1 MNNIQTP
8 ISSYDQIEKLSLSNP
23 TIKAYWDRYKNR
35 YKNNYCSYQEMLEKL
50 VIHLADINDKLF
62 EDVVQFR
69 MKQPLDLNNI

>member
-23 TIKAYWDRYKNR
+23 TIRAYWDR